1 MKRVLILSLLIGV
14 IFISGC
20 IDQNA
25 SPSGTQGT
33 TTTTLTKSVID
44 MLPSRAEIPTVFTI
58 DETKDVTTNATGFES
73 GKLISTSKLEGST
86 GMIWV
91 DYSVYKF
98 STSGYARAFYDSRIN
113 EIKQGGGYEEISISG
128 CFAFKEDYGFENKF
142 GTSICLKNN
151 VVYIVDAT
159 ASRTYK
165 GIDSFLKDATTILA
179 NKV

>member
-14 IFISGC
+14 VLFSGC
-20 IDQNA
+20 TEQTT

-33 TTTTLTKSVID
+33 TTTIMITKSVID
-44 MLPSRAEIPTVFTI
+44 MIPSRAEIPTVFTI

-73 GKLISTSKLEGST
+73 GKLISTSKLEGSL

-98 STSGYARAFYDSRIN
+98 STSDYAKTFYDSKIN
-113 EIKQGGGYEEISISG
+113 EIKQAGGYEEISISG
-128 CFAFKEDYGFENKF
+128 CFAFKQDYGLNKF
-142 GTSICLKNN
+142 GSSVCLKNN
-151 VVYIVDAT
+151 VVYMVDT
-159 ASRTYK
+159 TSSQTYK
-165 GIDSFLKDATTILA
+165 SIDTFLRDATTLLA